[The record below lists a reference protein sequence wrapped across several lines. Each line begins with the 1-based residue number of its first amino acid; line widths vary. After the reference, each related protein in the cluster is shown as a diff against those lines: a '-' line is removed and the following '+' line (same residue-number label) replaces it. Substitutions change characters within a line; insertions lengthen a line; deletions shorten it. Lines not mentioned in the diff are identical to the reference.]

1 MGIMKKAGLGARAST
16 LRRSL
21 PITTNNNNSNIR
33 LPLIRG
39 RHFAR
44 RLTTTPAVPALAI
57 PRPPRTTAT
66 FILLVSTVLRRARLL
81 EEEEEEVSARR
92 AGTALRSGV
101 LAARTAWGRRPGGA
115 GGVVARRVRE

>member
-81 EEEEEEVSARR
+81 EEEEEVSARR